1 MNTEYN
7 LKIKIQN
14 SRTWLRRILYNI
26 PCQYATSTYASTL
39 SSRSDCKT
47 RNDTET
53 KRNETSRNETKRNET
68 QQKRNKIKQKET
80 KRNET
85 QQKRNETK
93 KIINKFKKN
102 ETNINETI
110 FFYMTT
116 IHKMPVADWKTFK
129 IYGKIIR
136 ISYQKA
142 HHFPASCVLCKFL
155 RFIEKKKYIWL
166 KPNLLSRKQRSTK
179 STNDLQYGGN
189 PHHEAI
195 SE

>member
-93 KIINKFKKN
+93 KIINKFKKKPKQSL
-102 ETNINETI
+102 TKWI
-110 FFYMTT
+110 FLHETT
-116 IHKMPVADWKTFK
+116 IRKMPVADCKTFK
-129 IYGKIIR
+129 VYGNIW
-136 ISYQKA
+136 
-142 HHFPASCVLCKFL
+142 LW
-155 RFIEKKKYIWL
+155 KKKRYQNFI
-166 KPNLLSRKQRSTK
+166 
-179 STNDLQYGGN
+179 
-189 PHHEAI
+189 
-195 SE
+195 